1 MTQALYVGLAIL
13 LGVTGA
19 LQVALLGAM
28 SRARGPTEAAW
39 VSLLGT
45 VVGLGLTLAART
57 ALGGSTVLPFP
68 FQRPT
73 AFALTALAAAALLA
87 LALRGISPTFA
98 VTGTLA
104 APYLIGASFLTPRLG
119 IGLFLGAI
127 IAGQLSGAVLLD
139 HVGAFGATPR
149 PVDAFRLAG
158 IAALMLGV
166 VLVRGAR

>member
-1 MTQALYVGLAIL
+1 MTQSLYVGLAIL

-45 VVGLGLTLAART
+45 VVGLGLTLAVRT
-57 ALGGSTVLPFP
+57 ALGGPTALPAP
-68 FQRPT
+68 FQRPV
-73 AFALTALAAAALLA
+73 AFALTALAAAVLLA
-87 LALRGISPTFA
+87 LALRGISPNFA

-119 IGLFLGAI
+119 IGLFLGAV
-127 IAGQLSGAVLLD
+127 IAGQLTGAVLLD

-149 PVDAFRLAG
+149 PVDALRLVG

>member
-45 VVGLGLTLAART
+45 VVGLGLTLAVRT
-57 ALGGSTVLPFP
+57 ALGGPTALPAP
-68 FQRPT
+68 FQRPV
-73 AFALTALAAAALLA
+73 AFALTALAAAVLLA

-149 PVDAFRLAG
+149 PVDALRLVG

>member
-13 LGVTGA
+13 LGATGA

-39 VSLLGT
+39 VSILGT
-45 VVGLGLTLAART
+45 VVGLGLALAVRT
-57 ALGGSTVLPFP
+57 ALGGRPALPAP
-68 FQRPT
+68 FEGPI
-73 AFALTALAAAALLA
+73 AFAGTALAAAALLA
-87 LALRGISPTFA
+87 LALPGIAPAFA
-98 VTGTLA
+98 VTGMLA

-127 IAGQLSGAVLLD
+127 IAGQLCGAVLLD
-139 HVGAFGATPR
+139 HVGAFGAAPR
-149 PVDAFRLAG
+149 PIDALRLAG

-166 VLVRGAR
+166 VLVRGTR